1 MKDYQIA
8 GIHVQSEGC
17 KTSKIHDFL
26 KKFSMKESPR
36 ISENPCVDFS
46 YRSVDAQ
53 EPLRELEEKL
63 FGTTRSLG
71 DNHNTGCVCYG
82 VLCQVLEQDA
92 EWTYLLKRELPL
104 TRGFL
109 LTDKSFARQV
119 LVDDCIESS
128 KVSNWEWR
136 RKFRGDGVLDE
147 DNEWIELFLAGFY
160 SFAALHGTMLI
171 HASAVKYQDKAVLF
185 TAPSGTGK
193 TTQAELWKKY
203 VGAEILNGD
212 RVFIRS
218 SGEDE
223 KLYAWGSP
231 WAGSSPYIVNGCAEL
246 AAIVVLRQAKVN
258 RIRMMEIPEAMPE
271 LSDNSFLP
279 MWDAACLD
287 GMLGVMNRV
296 LVSVPVYMLECRPD
310 EGAVNAVMK
319 EVFKKGTTP

>member
-1 MKDYQIA
+1 MIA
-8 GIHVQSEGC
+8 EYRIYLGIYVGREEYPG
-17 KTSKIHDFL
+17 
-26 KKFSMKESPR
+26 KET
-36 ISENPCVDFS
+36 
-46 YRSVDAQ
+46 
-53 EPLRELEEKL
+53 L
-63 FGTTRSLG
+63 
-71 DNHNTGCVCYG
+71 
-82 VLCQVLEQDA
+82 
-92 EWTYLLKRELPL
+92 
-104 TRGFL
+104 
-109 LTDKSFARQV
+109 
-119 LVDDCIESS
+119 
-128 KVSNWEWR
+128 
-136 RKFRGDGVLDE
+136 LDE

-203 VGAEILNGD
+203 AGAEILNGD

-231 WAGSSPYIVNGCAEL
+231 WAGSSPYIVNDCAEL

-258 RIRMMEIPEAMPE
+258 RIRRMEIPEAMPE

-287 GMLGVMNRV
+287 GMLGVMDRV
-296 LVSVPVYMLECRPD
+296 LGSVPVYMLECRPD